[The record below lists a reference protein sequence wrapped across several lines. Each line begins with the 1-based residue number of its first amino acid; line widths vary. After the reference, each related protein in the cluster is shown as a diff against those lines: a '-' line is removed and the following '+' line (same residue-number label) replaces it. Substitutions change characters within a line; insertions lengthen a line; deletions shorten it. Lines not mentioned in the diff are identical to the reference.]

1 MSGLLGIHQ
10 QAYNGNAGNSRSE
23 SVFDAADAVNA
34 ESTVPRHPHRPRA
47 TCAAKGLSARA
58 DAMSLYQRSP
68 RYRISLPANGV
79 SPRDIS

>member
-10 QAYNGNAGNSRSE
+10 RAYNCNTGNSRSE

-34 ESTVPRHPHRPRA
+34 ESTVSRHPYGPRA
-47 TCAAKGLSARA
+47 TCAAKGLHARA
-58 DAMSLYQRSP
+58 DTMSLYQRSP
-68 RYRISLPANGV
+68 TYRISLPADGI